1 MQDEFYVVEA
11 IVLEKNKPL
20 EEQVL
25 EYHTYAV
32 CENWDIARQIELK
45 DGPSGLKDLHR
56 SRILGPFPLQTKEL
70 V

>member
-11 IVLEKNKPL
+11 IVPEKNKPL

-25 EYHTYAV
+25 EYYTYAV
-32 CENWDIARQIELK
+32 CENWDVACEIALK
-45 DGPSGLKDLHR
+45 DGPHGLGDILK
-56 SRILGPFPLQTKEL
+56 SRICGPFPLQTKEL